1 MTHNRK
7 EVMEKLLF
15 AALTSFGRSFGITFI
30 GFAVGILGATDVSS
44 ARALSIAALA
54 ASVAAALRTVQ
65 VFIPQLSFA
74 ALLPQPWAAYV
85 DAFARQF
92 LAVGTTTLAGW
103 LAAPN
108 WGAWHSALLG
118 ILTGA
123 AVAGVRALQGLLTP
137 GQTPA
142 PATGITVPAATPAKP
157 ARKKPAAKKAA

>member
-1 MTHNRK
+1 
-7 EVMEKLLF
+7 MEKLLF
-15 AALTSFGRSFGITFI
+15 AALTSFARSFAVTFV
-30 GFAVGILGATDVSS
+30 GFAVGILGATDLSS

-54 ASVAAALRTVQ
+54 ASVAAGLRTVQ

-85 DAFARQF
+85 DAFVRQF

-123 AVAGVRALQGLLTP
+123 GVAGVRALQGLLTP
-137 GQTPA
+137 GDSPA
-142 PATGITVPAATPAKP
+142 PNTGIAPAKKAP
-157 ARKKPAAKKAA
+157 ARKPAAKKAA